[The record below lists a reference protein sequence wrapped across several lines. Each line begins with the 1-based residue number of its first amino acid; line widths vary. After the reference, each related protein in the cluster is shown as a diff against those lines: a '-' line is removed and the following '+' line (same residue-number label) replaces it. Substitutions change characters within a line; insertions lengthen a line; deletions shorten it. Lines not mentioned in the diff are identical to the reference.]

1 MKTRV
6 ATLATMFMIAIATTA
21 AAQEQM
27 AAQLDVAESAIATQI
42 ADRQP
47 VDNVTTVPVDVGVVY
62 CWTRVVGAE
71 GEVEV
76 VHVWYHNDMEMARV
90 PLRVRGN
97 NWRSWSSKKIEPSWT
112 GQWRVDVEAPDGTVI
127 ESMSFTVG

>member
-6 ATLATMFMIAIATTA
+6 ATLAALLTLAIATTVS
-21 AAQEQM
+21 AQEQM
-27 AAQLDVAESAIATQI
+27 AAQPGVAESAIATQV

-47 VDNVTTVPVDVGVVY
+47 VDNVTSVPADVGRVY
-62 CWTRVVGAE
+62 CWTRIVGAQ

-76 VHVWYHNDMEMARV
+76 VHVWYHGDMEMARV
-90 PLRVRGN
+90 PLRVGSD
-97 NWRSWSSKKIEPSWT
+97 NWRTWSSKNIEPSWT

-127 ESMSFTVG
+127 QSMSFTVG